1 MNKDELSFIQ
11 NYIDYQFKNPDL
23 LVQAFTRSS
32 YSEENGGCDNEVLEF
47 IGDKALDFIVVKYLS
62 DSYGT
67 FAHEDD
73 TYSDG
78 ESDDFLCEYDE
89 GELSE
94 MKAHLVQK
102 RMLAH
107 RIDLLG
113 FADYLRMGKGDVERH
128 VEERDSVKEDLFE
141 AIIGAVALD
150 SNWDIGI
157 LERVV
162 NNMLCPDAELDNDDD
177 YENFIGRVQ
186 DWAVETEGALP
197 LYHVEPFREA
207 YMYTGSSYVYGENAR
222 TQGGPY
228 PKYMCY
234 LKLPSREEI
243 FLDFGQTEYEA
254 RMGAAQAAYKFI
266 ENHNLIP
273 TIRDEIENPN
283 YYDSIGQLETLA
295 RRGYFSIPAY
305 EFEETHDENGN
316 PVWGCECSIK
326 EIDEQMY
333 GESSSKKDAKKQAA
347 FEMLLYVL
355 EDE

>member
-1 MNKDELSFIQ
+1 MNKDELIFIQ
-11 NYIDYQFKNPDL
+11 NHIDYQFNNPDL

-73 TYSDG
+73 TYFDG
-78 ESDDFLCEYDE
+78 ESDDFCCEYDE

-102 RMLAH
+102 RMLSY

-113 FADYLRMGKGDVERH
+113 FADYLRMGKGDIEKH
-128 VEERDSVKEDLFE
+128 VEEQDSVKEDLFE
-141 AIIGAVALD
+141 AIIGAVTLD
-150 SNWDIGI
+150 SNWDISI

-162 NNMLCPDAELDNDDD
+162 DNMLCPNAELDNGDD
-177 YENFIGRVQ
+177 YKNFIGKVQ
-186 DWAVETEGALP
+186 DWAVETEGELP
-197 LYHVEPFREA
+197 LYHVQPFTEA
-207 YMYTGSSYVYGENAR
+207 YMYTGYSYVYGENVR
-222 TQGGPY
+222 TLGGLY

-234 LKLPSREEI
+234 LKLPGREEI

-266 ENHNLIP
+266 EDHNLIP

-283 YYDSIGQLETLA
+283 YNDSIGQLETLA
-295 RRGYFSIPAY
+295 RRGYFSIPTY
-305 EFEETHDENGN
+305 EFEETYDEDGN
-316 PVWGCECSIK
+316 PVWGCECNIK
-326 EIDEQMY
+326 EIDESMY

-347 FEMLLYVL
+347 FKMLMYVL
-355 EDE
+355 EEE

>member
-1 MNKDELSFIQ
+1 MNKDELKFIQ
-11 NYIDYQFKNPDL
+11 NHIDYQFSNPDL

-78 ESDDFLCEYDE
+78 ESDDFWCEYDE

-94 MKAHLVQK
+94 MKAYLVQK
-102 RMLAH
+102 RMLSH

-128 VEERDSVKEDLFE
+128 VEKQDSVKEDLFE
-141 AIIGAVALD
+141 AIIGAVTLD

-157 LERVV
+157 LKRVV
-162 NNMLCPDAELDNDDD
+162 DHMLSPDEELDNGDD

-186 DWAVETEGALP
+186 DWAVETQGELP
-197 LYHVEPFREA
+197 LYHVQPFSET
-207 YMYTGSSYVYGENAR
+207 YMYKGSSYVYGENAR
-222 TQGGPY
+222 TLGGPY

-254 RMGAAQAAYKFI
+254 RMGAARAAYKFI
-266 ENHNLIP
+266 EEHNLIP
-273 TIRDEIENPN
+273 TIGDEIENPN
-283 YYDSIGQLETLA
+283 YYDAIGQLETLA
-295 RRGYFSIPAY
+295 RRGHFSIPIY
-305 EFEETHDENGN
+305 KFEETYDENGN

-326 EIDEQMY
+326 EIDELMY

-347 FEMLLYVL
+347 FEMLMYVL
-355 EDE
+355 EEE

>member
-1 MNKDELSFIQ
+1 MNKDELNFIQ

-62 DSYGT
+62 DSYGA

-73 TYSDG
+73 QYSDG
-78 ESDDFLCEYDE
+78 ESDDFWCEYDE
-89 GELSE
+89 SELSE

-113 FADYLRMGKGDVERH
+113 FADYLRMGKGDVKRH
-128 VEERDSVKEDLFE
+128 IEKQDSVKEDLFE
-141 AIIGAVALD
+141 AIIGAVTLD

-157 LERVV
+157 LEQVV
-162 NNMLCPDAELDNDDD
+162 DNMLCPDAELDNDDD

-186 DWAVETEGALP
+186 DWAVETEGELP
-197 LYHVEPFREA
+197 LYHLQPFTTA
-207 YMYTGSSYVYGENAR
+207 YMYAGRYVHGENAR
-222 TQGGPY
+222 MLGGQF

-234 LKLPSREEI
+234 LKLPGHEEI
-243 FLDFGQTEYEA
+243 FLDFGQTGYEA
-254 RMGAAQAAYKFI
+254 RMGVAQAAYKFI
-266 ENHNLIP
+266 EEHNLIP

-283 YYDSIGQLETLA
+283 YNDSIGQLETLA
-295 RRGYFSIPAY
+295 RRGYFSIPTY
-305 EFEETHDENGN
+305 EFEETHDEDGN

-326 EIDEQMY
+326 EINKPMY
-333 GESSSKKDAKKQAA
+333 GKSSSKKDAKKQAA
-347 FEMLLYVL
+347 FEMLMYVL
-355 EDE
+355 EEE